1 MESNFDLIT
10 LCEHE
15 KLSEDLKAKYDE
27 QLANVKFEKR
37 ESDKPPKFLGFYENQ
52 ANYYVG
58 TCSLTEKLAL
68 TVLPKIDVD
77 FVELFWE
84 ALNVNDKNAGEYF
97 SFYYGFDFEKPAVPN
112 TTLQT
117 VLSPLLVVH
126 YVATLEN
133 LLKLG
138 LKKGYVT
145 KEENLKSKVRGRI
158 KILQNER
165 KNLVLGRGDRVYCKF
180 QEYTCDIA
188 ENRLLK
194 RALLFAKKM
203 LQKSNTCDKQFDLL
217 IQKINKCNSSFE
229 NVSDQV
235 SLSEIRSIKQNKLY
249 RDYGI
254 AINIAKLILKR
265 FDNSL
270 SKIDGQEKSVP
281 QFWLDM
287 PRVYEMF
294 VYSKLKKIFGESVQF
309 QVAGSHKTKADFI
322 ETSEKLILDAKYK
335 PHYEN
340 GNGGIMDDIREIS
353 GYARDE
359 ILLKKLN
366 IDTSCENAEV
376 PACVIIYPVM
386 QYFDDEKS
394 ENTKA
399 VNYSELSKENF
410 IEKCE
415 KITDFYKFYKVAF
428 ELPIQ
433 QKKGD

>member
-1 MESNFDLIT
+1 MESNFEVIT

-15 KLSEDLKAKYDE
+15 KLSEDLKAKYEE
-27 QLANVKFEKR
+27 QLKNVKFENPK
-37 ESDKPPKFLGFYENQ
+37 SDKPPKFLGFYENQ

-58 TCSLTEKLAL
+58 TCSLTENLAL

-77 FVELFWE
+77 FVELFWG

-97 SFYYGFDFEKPAVPN
+97 SHYYGFDWTKPSVKN
-112 TTLQT
+112 QTLQT
-117 VLSPLLVVH
+117 VLSPLLIVH
-126 YVATLEN
+126 YVATLEK

-165 KNLVLGRGDRVYCKF
+165 KNLVSGHGDRVYCKF
-180 QEYTCDIA
+180 QEYTCDFA

-194 RALLFAKKM
+194 RALLFAKKI
-203 LQKSNTCDKQFDLL
+203 LQKSNTCGKHFNLL
-217 IQKINKCNSSFE
+217 LQKINKCNSYFE
-229 NVSDQV
+229 NVSDEV
-235 SLSEIRSIKQNKLY
+235 SMSEIRSIKQNKLY
-249 RDYGI
+249 RDYGV

-270 SKIDGQEKSVP
+270 SKIDAQEKSVP

-322 ETSEKLILDAKYK
+322 ETSKKLILDAKYK
-335 PHYEN
+335 PHYEKSDN
-340 GNGGIMDDIREIS
+340 NIIDDIREIS

-366 IDTSCENAEV
+366 IDTNGENAEV

-386 QYFDDEKS
+386 QYFDDEKV
-394 ENTKA
+394 ENTK
-399 VNYSELSKENF
+399 VFDYSELTKDNF
-410 IEKCE
+410 IEKYD
-415 KITDFYKFYKVAF
+415 KITGFYKFYKVAF
-428 ELPIQ
+428 ELPHLS
-433 QKKGD
+433 

>member
-1 MESNFDLIT
+1 MESNFEVIT

-15 KLSEDLKAKYDE
+15 KLSKDLKAKYEE
-27 QLANVKFEKR
+27 QLKNVKFENF
-37 ESDKPPKFLGFYENQ
+37 ESGKSPKFLGFYENQ

-58 TCSLTEKLAL
+58 TCSLTENLAL

-77 FVELFWE
+77 FVELFLG

-97 SFYYGFDFEKPAVPN
+97 SHYYGFDWTKPSVKN
-112 TTLQT
+112 QTLQT
-117 VLSPLLVVH
+117 VLSPLLIVH
-126 YVATLEN
+126 YIATLEN

-165 KNLVLGRGDRVYCKF
+165 KNLVSGHSDRVYCKF

-203 LQKSNTCDKQFDLL
+203 LQKSNTCDKHFEKL
-217 IQKINKCNSSFE
+217 IQKINKCNSYFE

-249 RDYGI
+249 RDYGV

-270 SKIDGQEKSVP
+270 SKINEQEKSVP

-322 ETSEKLILDAKYK
+322 ETSKKLILDAKYK
-335 PHYEN
+335 PHYEKSDN
-340 GNGGIMDDIREIS
+340 NIIDDIREIS

-359 ILLKKLN
+359 VLLKKLK
-366 IDTSCENAEV
+366 IDTNCENAEV

-399 VNYSELSKENF
+399 VDYSELTKDNF

-415 KITDFYKFYKVAF
+415 KIADFYKFYKMAF
-428 ELPIQ
+428 ELPHLS
-433 QKKGD
+433 